1 MHIPLII
8 PNPQLCAL
16 LVWHLQAAGHR
27 PQGITTLE
35 ATLNLVPPLPSVIVL
50 DLDWPQ
56 GWSTALEYCQDLPPP
71 LLLISAHTLEADI
84 VAGLR
89 AGADDYLTKPFGLQH
104 FLARVEALGRRY
116 TRITPQLF
124 RGALQIDLIQRQAA
138 VAGRPLDLSPQEF
151 GLLCVLL
158 QAEGRALTRQQILER
173 AWPPGSGTPRT
184 IDTHVLSLRR
194 KLTEAGP
201 QAPAIETIHRV
212 GYQLNH
218 PHLT

>member
-8 PNPQLCAL
+8 PNPQLRAL
-16 LVWHLQAAGHR
+16 LAWHLQAAGHH

-35 ATLNLVPPLPSVIVL
+35 ASLNLVAPLPSVIVL

-56 GWSTALEYCQDLPPP
+56 GWSAALEQCQHLPPP

-104 FLARVEALGRRY
+104 FLARVETLGRRY
-116 TRITPQLF
+116 TRITPQVF
-124 RGALQIDLIQRQAA
+124 RGALQVDLIQRQAE

-151 GLLCVLL
+151 SLLCVLL
-158 QAEGRALTRQQILER
+158 QAEGRALNRQQILER
-173 AWPPGSGTPRT
+173 AWPSGSGTPRT

-194 KLTEAGP
+194 KLTDAGP
-201 QAPAIETIHRV
+201 QAPSIETVHRV
-212 GYQLNH
+212 GYQLIN
-218 PHLT
+218 PPPT